1 MYGLPGTSPQAP
13 PEERAA
19 PVCPKPAGAVSSARA
34 SLIISHQKAPLYPQA
49 GFRIY
54 KRSPAIGRTVT
65 IMWREWC
72 FSFETGNCR
81 DPVWYWASPGRY
93 ISSPAAYSLEARL
106 GVPRRKLDAYGRRY
120 LASGFRG
127 RLRSARLDLGQAK
140 ARHQEVPWIL
150 SGRRRQMPA
159 GRRGSSDCLKAAH
172 SFGQPWRPYRVCLFN
187 RFNLALVDRQRPGS

>member
-1 MYGLPGTSPQAP
+1 MGFRGPAPSPTGR
-13 PEERAA
+13 RAA

-72 FSFETGNCR
+72 FSFDTGNCM
-81 DPVWYWASPGRY
+81 DPVGTGVAGTLHFEPGRR
-93 ISSPAAYSLEARL
+93 IPW
-106 GVPRRKLDAYGRRY
+106 KLDLACRVETPDVYGRRY

-140 ARHQEVPWIL
+140 ARHQEGPWIL
-150 SGRRRQMPA
+150 SGRRPTSNARGPA
-159 GRRGSSDCLKAAH
+159 RVKRLPESRSLLRPTLEAVSEVSSSIA
-172 SFGQPWRPYRVCLFN
+172 ST
-187 RFNLALVDRQRPGS
+187 